1 MKYAILFF
9 ALVAPS
15 LAAAYP
21 DPNIA
26 LQISAGD
33 LVDTMISQP
42 MPTQIIL
49 SDVTPVS
56 APQK

>member
-15 LAAAYP
+15 FAAAYP

-49 SDVTPVS
+49 
-56 APQK
+56 